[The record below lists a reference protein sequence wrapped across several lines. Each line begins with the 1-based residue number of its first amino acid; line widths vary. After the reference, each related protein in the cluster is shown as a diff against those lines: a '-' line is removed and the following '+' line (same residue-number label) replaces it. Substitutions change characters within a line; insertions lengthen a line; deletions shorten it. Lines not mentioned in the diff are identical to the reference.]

1 MDVSPSDAMPLPD
14 FVRFNLI
21 GESPTFCR
29 TLAVVPRIAEC
40 DATVL
45 VQGETGTGKELVA
58 RAVHYLSS
66 RREFPFI
73 PVNCGAIP
81 DALFE
86 NELFGHDRGAYT
98 DAGMP
103 QIGLVAEAA
112 KGTLFLD
119 EVESLSLRAQVALLR
134 FLQDGTYRR
143 LGGRGDLHANVRII
157 AASNAALDELCDRGV
172 FRRDLLYRLMV
183 MSVTMPALRERAGD
197 VHLLAAHFIHRFSQ
211 QYRRA
216 AVTLDPAFGRYLI
229 SHTWPGNVREL
240 ENLVHR
246 QFLLSDDGLMRLPE
260 TIDAVAPATIEAAPA
275 ASHDFLLGFSAAKTR
290 AIVAFERSFV
300 SWALSENH
308 GNVSRA
314 ARTAGKERRSF
325 ARLMKKYG
333 FTRTEFAR

>member
-1 MDVSPSDAMPLPD
+1 MPLPD

-66 RREFPFI
+66 RRQFPFI

-112 KGTLFLD
+112 NGTLFLD
-119 EVESLSLRAQVALLR
+119 EVESLSMRAQVALLR

-157 AASNAALDELCDRGV
+157 AASNAALDALCDRGV

-183 MSVTMPALRERAGD
+183 MSVTMPALRERGGD
-197 VHLLAAHFIHRFSQ
+197 VQLLAAHFIHRFSQ
-211 QYRRA
+211 QYHGG
-216 AVTLDPAFGRYLI
+216 AVTPDPAFGRYLTT
-229 SHTWPGNVREL
+229 HTWPGNVREL

-246 QFLLSDDGLMRLPE
+246 QFLLAEDGLMQLPE
-260 TIDAVAPATIEAAPA
+260 AIEAVAPTQIDSVRP

-290 AIVAFERSFV
+290 AIIAFERSFV
-300 SWALSENH
+300 SWALRENH
-308 GNVSRA
+308 GNISRA

>member
-1 MDVSPSDAMPLPD
+1 MPLPD

-103 QIGLVAEAA
+103 QIGLIAEAA

-143 LGGRGDLHANVRII
+143 LGGRGDLQANVRII
-157 AASNAALDELCDRGV
+157 AASNAALDELCDRGL

-183 MSVTMPALRERAGD
+183 MSITMPALRDRAGD
-197 VHLLAAHFIHRFSQ
+197 VQLLAAHFIHRFSQ

-216 AVTLDPAFGRYLI
+216 AVTLDPPFGRYLTG
-229 SHTWPGNVREL
+229 HAWPGNVREL

-260 TIDAVAPATIEAAPA
+260 KIDAPPVIEPARP

-290 AIVAFERSFV
+290 AIIAFERSFV
-300 SWALSENH
+300 SWALRENH
-308 GNVSRA
+308 GNISKA
-314 ARTAGKERRSF
+314 ARAAGKERRSF

>member
-1 MDVSPSDAMPLPD
+1 MPLPD

-21 GESPTFCR
+21 GESPAFCR

-81 DALFE
+81 DALVE
-86 NELFGHDRGAYT
+86 NELFGHERGAYT
-98 DAGMP
+98 DAGVR
-103 QIGLVAEAA
+103 QIGLIAEA
-112 KGTLFLD
+112 KEGTLFLD

-143 LGGRGDLHANVRII
+143 LGARGDIHGNVRII
-157 AASNAALDELCDRGV
+157 AASNAALDELCDRGA

-183 MSVTMPALRERAGD
+183 MSVTMPPLRDRASD
-197 VHLLAAHFIHRFSQ
+197 AQLLAAHFTHRFSQ
-211 QYRRA
+211 QYHRP
-216 AVTLDPAFGRYLI
+216 AVALDPAFGRYLTT
-229 SHTWPGNVREL
+229 HAWPGNVREL

-246 QFLLSDDGLMRLPE
+246 QFLLADECVMRLPE
-260 TIDAVAPATIEAAPA
+260 TIEPPKPTALQPPRPA
-275 ASHDFLLGFSAAKTR
+275 ATDFLLGFSAAKAR
-290 AIVAFERSFV
+290 AITAFERSFV
-300 SWALSENH
+300 SWALSEH
-308 GNVSRA
+308 QGNISRA
-314 ARTAGKERRSF
+314 ARTARKERRSF